1 MNDGVISEV
10 IGVVK
15 AGKESRLYW
24 GKGRKGE
31 DLAIKIY
38 LTTSAEFKRGM
49 LPYIEGD
56 PRFKRVKR
64 DTHSLVYVWAQ
75 KEFKNLKLAYEAGV
89 KVPKPIAVSR
99 NVLVMEFIGE
109 DGMSAPLLKEAEV
122 KDPKTVYEKV
132 LENVKKLYRCGLVHS
147 DLSEYNIMV
156 FDSEVFLF
164 DLSQAVPLEHP
175 MAEEFLMRDLR
186 NLVRFFRKLGLRLP
200 EPESIFKEIVKE

>member
-24 GKGRKGE
+24 GKGPNGE

-38 LTTSAEFKRGM
+38 LTTSAEFRRGM

-89 KVPKPIAVSR
+89 KVPKPIAVNK

-109 DGMSAPLLKEAEV
+109 DGVSAPLLKEVEV
-122 KDPKTVYEKV
+122 KDPKSMYKKI
-132 LENVKKLYRCGLVHS
+132 LENIKKLYRCGLVHS

-156 FDSEVFLF
+156 FDDEVFLF

>member
-1 MNDGVISEV
+1 M
-10 IGVVK
+10 
-15 AGKESRLYW
+15 
-24 GKGRKGE
+24 
-31 DLAIKIY
+31 
-38 LTTSAEFKRGM
+38 
-49 LPYIEGD
+49 
-56 PRFKRVKR
+56 KR

-89 KVPKPIAVSR
+89 KVPKPIAVNK

-109 DGMSAPLLKEAEV
+109 DGVSAPLLKEVEV
-122 KDPKTVYEKV
+122 KDPKSMYKKI
-132 LENVKKLYRCGLVHS
+132 LENIKKLYRCGLVHS

-156 FDSEVFLF
+156 FDDEVFLF

-186 NLVRFFRKLGLRLP
+186 HFVRFFRKLGLKLP